1 MIAGWVA
8 CANYAEVGFNKM
20 AVIDLF
26 TLKDKVALVSGGSRG
41 IGEAIARGLAEQ
53 GAHVIVSSRRQQSC
67 DEVAAS
73 IRSSGGKATAM
84 QCHAGDMENIE
95 KLFADIDSQ
104 FGRLDVLINNGGT
117 NPYFGSV
124 LGADVGAFDK
134 TVEVNFRGPY
144 FMSVKAVELM
154 KRNSGGSIVN
164 VASVNAFRA
173 SATQAIYSAT
183 KAAMVSMTQSFA
195 MECGE
200 FGVRVNALC
209 PGLTDTKMTAVFKED
224 PKALAN
230 VVGKYPIQRIAQP
243 EDMVGA
249 VLLMATEAGACMT
262 GQTIIVDCGA
272 MIVQNLNP

>member
-1 MIAGWVA
+1 
-8 CANYAEVGFNKM
+8 M
-20 AVIDLF
+20 AAIDLF
-26 TLKDKVALVSGGSRG
+26 DLSGKVALVSGGSRG
-41 IGEAIARGLAEQ
+41 IGAAIARGLSEQ
-53 GAHVIVSSRRQQSC
+53 GAQVIVSSRRMESC
-67 DEVAAS
+67 EQVAAS
-73 IRSSGGKATAM
+73 IRGNGGKATAM
-84 QCHAGDMENIE
+84 QCNAGNMEDIE
-95 KLFADIDSQ
+95 RLFIDIADQ

-144 FMSVKAVELM
+144 FMSARAAELM
-154 KRNSGGSIVN
+154 KKNGSGSIVN
-164 VASVNAFRA
+164 IASVNAFRA

-209 PGLTDTKMTAVFKED
+209 PGLTDTRMTAVFKENSE
-224 PKALAN
+224 ALDE
-230 VVGKYPIQRIAQP
+230 VVERYPIKRIAQP

-262 GQTIIVDCGA
+262 GQTIVVDCGA